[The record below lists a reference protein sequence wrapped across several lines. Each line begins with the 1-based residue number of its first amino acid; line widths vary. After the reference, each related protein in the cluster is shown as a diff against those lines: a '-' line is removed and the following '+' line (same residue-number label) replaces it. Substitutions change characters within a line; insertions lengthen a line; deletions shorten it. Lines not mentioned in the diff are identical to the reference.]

1 MEEVIFISE
10 NNIPD
15 LCKTSLQKVK
25 YNCINCGKETI
36 KSFRA
41 FLNAKHF
48 LCKACRQRFLSE
60 QYEGGRKAFLAAKKE
75 KSDITKT
82 NKYGS
87 LENAYKSMSAKMTAT
102 NLEKYGTKSSAA
114 AESTKEKARQN
125 NLKNFGVE
133 FTFQRSDVNAKR
145 KKTMEA
151 KYGAEYTTQSSI
163 LNKKKK
169 KTEIQKYGSEK
180 ALQKIIKEKRET
192 TMMEKYGVKH
202 NFQMPEFLD
211 NKKLS
216 GAKWYKYKFDN
227 ESFDSSYEVAFYA
240 YHKSLG
246 ETVIREPKPGIR
258 YEKDGKIHRYFPDFL
273 VNGKLY
279 EIKTDSF
286 VKEGKLLDTYKQV
299 LVEQYNICIVT
310 ETTGLEPAFIY
321 METTYGKEWKKLFKL

>member
-1 MEEVIFISE
+1 MEDAIFISE

-41 FLNAKHF
+41 FLNVKHF

-75 KSDITKT
+75 KSDITKI

-87 LENAYKSMSAKMTAT
+87 IENAYKSMSAKMTAT

-163 LNKKKK
+163 LNKK
-169 KTEIQKYGSEK
+169 
-180 ALQKIIKEKRET
+180 R
-192 TMMEKYGVKH
+192 
-202 NFQMPEFLD
+202 
-211 NKKLS
+211 KKL
-216 GAKWYKYKFDN
+216 KFKN
-227 ESFDSSYEVAFYA
+227 MVV
-240 YHKSLG
+240 K
-246 ETVIREPKPGIR
+246 
-258 YEKDGKIHRYFPDFL
+258 
-273 VNGKLY
+273 KLY
-279 EIKTDSF
+279 
-286 VKEGKLLDTYKQV
+286 
-299 LVEQYNICIVT
+299 
-310 ETTGLEPAFIY
+310 
-321 METTYGKEWKKLFKL
+321 KK